1 MQNRLSMAARFG
13 LCVILSCATEGSNQ
27 TSPPGAN
34 GGGDAATSNGT
45 GGGGMSPGS
54 VDANGVPGDVPKTQ
68 LGTSLSVGPFASCII
83 DDQTNVH
90 CFGRCGPAGQ
100 GGSRD
105 VAPAGLK
112 ARSVAVGRVFA
123 CASLVAAE
131 DGTVVRCWGG
141 GPAAAAPKIADAA
154 EIVAAGDHACA
165 RSALGAVTCW
175 GAAQADA
182 GALQLPPGDVVAKGL
197 AASEAMDC
205 AIGADDGIRCWGAR
219 PISPPAD
226 LKAKR
231 IAVSTQL
238 ADPVGGPRYGC
249 AITLGDD
256 VRCWGDDPGGVQTVP
271 QGLKAKE
278 IAVGRS
284 AGCVIAL
291 DGGITCWGT
300 TPRFGV
306 APPQGP
312 KATVLSMAFRTA
324 GAVLDDHSFAFW
336 GDVSDGRGA
345 PPAGVRA
352 P

>member
-1 MQNRLSMAARFG
+1 MQLRSLMAVGFG

-27 TSPPGAN
+27 ATPLGAN
-34 GGGDAATSNGT
+34 GGGDAATSTGAGGT
-45 GGGGMSPGS
+45 GGSSGL
-54 VDANGVPGDVPKTQ
+54 VDADGGPIDMPKTQ
-68 LGTSLSVGPFASCII
+68 LGTSLSVGPFASCIV

-105 VAPAGLK
+105 MAPPGLK

-123 CASLVAAE
+123 CALLVAVE

-141 GPAAAAPKIADAA
+141 GPAATAPKIADAA
-154 EIVAAGDHACA
+154 EIVAAGDHAYT
-165 RSALGAVTCW
+165 RSSAGAITCW
-175 GAAQADA
+175 GTAQSDA
-182 GALQLPPGDVVAKGL
+182 GALPSAPGDLVAKGL

-205 AIGADDGIRCWGAR
+205 AIGGDDGVRCWGAR
-219 PISPPAD
+219 PSQPPTD

-238 ADPVGGPRYGC
+238 ADPDGGPRYGC

-291 DGGITCWGT
+291 DGGVSCWGT

-312 KATVLSMAFRTA
+312 KATALSMAFRSA
-324 GAVLDDHSFAFW
+324 GAVLADHSFAFW